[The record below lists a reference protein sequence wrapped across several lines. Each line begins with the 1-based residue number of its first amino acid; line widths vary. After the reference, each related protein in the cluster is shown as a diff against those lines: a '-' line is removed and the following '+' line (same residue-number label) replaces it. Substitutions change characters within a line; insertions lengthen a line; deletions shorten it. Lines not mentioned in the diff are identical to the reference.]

1 MAETIRI
8 IAPTDFSP
16 AADRATRRA
25 VSLAAE
31 LGAALHL
38 VHVLPPREYL
48 EQLFPPEDRSEV
60 DAFRQRA
67 ERALQERAQTSSAT
81 LGVLPECQI
90 YHGSAHQ
97 AILDAVAVTQASLV
111 VLGAQGEH
119 EGELRAE
126 GVGETALKVAER
138 CPVPTLFV
146 RGGTFAHYS
155 HVLGCV
161 RGEPDPADRAVFEW
175 ANRISPANLI
185 HIVSAYSV
193 PYERRR
199 IEWGASSATID
210 VYATRERDSRSKR
223 VAQLMKQIDLHP
235 ARVRLHIERGDP
247 LEIILKTAARHEAD
261 LLITGRRARRGA
273 LDAGPFGSVARQ
285 LAARAPID
293 VLIVPPPEA
302 PVAM

>member
-31 LGAALHL
+31 LGAVLHL
-38 VHVLPPREYL
+38 VHVLPPRDYL
-48 EQLFPPEDRSEV
+48 EQLFPPEHRSEV
-60 DAFRQRA
+60 DAFRERA

-90 YHGSAHQ
+90 YYGSAHQ
-97 AILDAVAVTQASLV
+97 AILDAVAATRASLV

-146 RGGTFAHYS
+146 RRGTLAHYS

-161 RGEPDPADRAVFEW
+161 RGDPADRVVFEW

-193 PYERRR
+193 PYERRL

-210 VYATRERDSRSKR
+210 VYATRERDSRSQR
-223 VAQLMKQIDLHP
+223 VTESMKEVDLHP

-247 LEIILKTAARHEAD
+247 LEIILRTAARHEAD

-285 LAARAPID
+285 LAVRAPVD
-293 VLIVPPPEA
+293 VLIVPPPDA
-302 PVAM
+302 PVAL